1 MMGGFPLPFLL
12 QRRNPYH
19 ARIDRSMARSKAA
32 VAQLILDL
40 SADVEAKAA
49 QGEDQAE
56 AWTLLCRVEAF
67 LADLEASPNQLA

>member
-1 MMGGFPLPFLL
+1 
-12 QRRNPYH
+12 
-19 ARIDRSMARSKAA
+19 MARSKAA
-32 VAQLILDL
+32 LAQLILDL

-67 LADLEASPNQLA
+67 LADLEASWNQLP

>member
-1 MMGGFPLPFLL
+1 MICGFPLPFLL
-12 QRRNPYH
+12 QRRSPRH
-19 ARIDRSMARSKAA
+19 ARVDRSMARSKAA
-32 VAQLILDL
+32 LAQLILDL

-67 LADLEASPNQLA
+67 LADLEASQNQLP